1 MSGVLLKRVWFTDNI
16 LSEKEG
22 TFSGRLYSLSPGL
35 ETGLRKH
42 INVGVVTLINGIIAC
57 GCYLDLYEENSS
69 EIRSL
74 LMSMSLDLPHYTDL
88 EWRLEAQLSSRSLER
103 QVQPSIL
110 LRLHTEEEGVP
121 SVYTIETDPVNLI
134 HLTNSLETALAE
146 IKSQH
151 CRRLMRGIK

>member
-1 MSGVLLKRVWFTDNI
+1 MI
-16 LSEKEG
+16 LGFDEELNKE
-22 TFSGRLYSLSPGL
+22 LY
-35 ETGLRKH
+35 
-42 INVGVVTLINGIIAC
+42 A
-57 GCYLDLYEENSS
+57 LYEENSS

-110 LRLHTEEEGVP
+110 LRLHAEEEDVP
-121 SVYTIETDPVNLI
+121 SVHTIETDPVNLI

-151 CRRLMRGIK
+151 CRRIMRGIK

>member
-1 MSGVLLKRVWFTDNI
+1 MSLHACKSQVLDCDLTALN
-16 LSEKEG
+16 
-22 TFSGRLYSLSPGL
+22 
-35 ETGLRKH
+35 
-42 INVGVVTLINGIIAC
+42 LIIPPSSDTPYAMSCIIKAV
-57 GCYLDLYEENSS
+57 LYEENSS

-103 QVQPSIL
+103 QFSLNGIL
-110 LRLHTEEEGVP
+110 ITTKSVP